1 MLSHSKSM
9 KVRIRIGG
17 MTCAACS
24 SSVERALRDV
34 EGVSKAAVNLATNT
48 ATVDFDDS
56 VTDVSKLHEAVEDT
70 GFDVITE
77 TDGGKEERDNEQ
89 NAKIRLIIAVLFTI
103 PLLYV
108 AMGPM
113 IGAPFPGPIHD
124 DHKMYAILQLAL
136 CMPVLIAGSGFYV
149 RGFPNL
155 FRLRPNMDTL
165 VALGTSAAL
174 VFSLYA
180 TVNIFNG
187 NGNVHSLYFESAAT
201 IITLVMV
208 GKYLESRSK
217 YKTGESVRNLMRLAP
232 PEANVIRDG
241 AELRIP
247 IDEVVVNDIIIIRP
261 GERIPVDGI
270 INEGSAVVD
279 ESMLTGESRPLDRFA
294 GDRLYGGTMNINGNV
309 RMVAELVG
317 DDTMLSQIVR
327 MIEDAQSSKA
337 PVARL
342 ADKVAGY
349 FVPAVMI
356 IAVVA
361 CMIWLLT
368 GKDLEFALTVLISVL
383 VIACPCALGLA
394 TPLAIIVGTGKAAEH
409 GILFKNAESLESA
422 GRVDTVVLDKTGT
435 VTVGKPDVTD
445 IISLTDRSHLI
456 RTAASAESASEH
468 PLGKAIAEYGS
479 KYHELTTPVEFKA
492 HIGNGIECIVDGKE
506 VHIGN
511 RAFMERIGIDVSPVD
526 SEYGRLTSEGKTT
539 MIVSEDRI
547 VIGIIAVADTIRETS
562 ADAVA
567 ALREMSI
574 GVIMVTGDGKRTAD
588 AIAGNVG
595 IENVIA
601 ETLPGDKSQI
611 IKELQSEHIV
621 AMVGDG
627 INDAPALTQSDIG
640 IAIGSG
646 TDIAIGSADVVLMN
660 NDLRSVPIS
669 LEIGRRTLRNVKQN
683 LFLAFCYN
691 IIGIPV
697 AAGLLYIFGGPLLD
711 PMIAAAAMSLSSI
724 SVVSNAM
731 RLGRFRPVSTNNYI
745 SASPS

>member
-1 MLSHSKSM
+1 M

-56 VTDVSKLHEAVEDT
+56 VTDVSKLHEAVEGT

-89 NAKIRLIIAVLFTI
+89 NAKMRLIIAVLFTI
-103 PLLYV
+103 PLLCV

-113 IGAPFPGPIHD
+113 IGAPFPDPIHD

-241 AELRIP
+241 TEVRIP

-270 INEGSAVVD
+270 INEGSTVVD
-279 ESMLTGESRPLDRFA
+279 ESMLTGESRPVDRLT
-294 GDRLYGGTMNINGNV
+294 GDRLYGGTMNMSGSV

-317 DDTMLSQIVR
+317 DDTMLSQIIR
-327 MIEDAQSSKA
+327 LIEDAQSSKA

-361 CMIWLLT
+361 CMIWLLS
-368 GKDLEFALTVLISVL
+368 GKDLEFALTVLVSVL

-435 VTVGKPDVTD
+435 VTVGRPDVTD
-445 IISLTDRSHLI
+445 VVSFVDEAHLI

-479 KYHELTTPVEFKA
+479 RNYELATPAEFKA
-492 HIGNGIECIVDGKE
+492 HIGNGIECFVDGKE
-506 VHIGN
+506 IHIGN
-511 RAFMERIGIDVSPVD
+511 RAFMERTGIDISQTKG
-526 SEYGRLTSEGKTT
+526 EYERLTSEGKTT
-539 MIVSEDRI
+539 MIVSEDRN
-547 VIGIIAVADTIRETS
+547 VIGIIAVADTIKGTS
-562 ADAVA
+562 EGAVA
-567 ALREMSI
+567 SLKEMNVK
-574 GVIMVTGDGKRTAD
+574 VIMVTGDGKRTAD
-588 AIAGNVG
+588 AIADKVG
-595 IENVIA
+595 IENVVA

-611 IKELQSEHIV
+611 VKELQFEHVV

-627 INDAPALTQSDIG
+627 INDAPALTQSDVG
-640 IAIGSG
+640 IAVGSG
-646 TDIAIGSADVVLMN
+646 TDIAIDSADVVLMN
-660 NDLRSVPIS
+660 NDLRSVPVSI
-669 LEIGRRTLRNVKQN
+669 EIGRKTLRNVKQN

-691 IIGIPV
+691 VIGIPI